1 MGKIDLAHSGEDIST
16 TMLALTLLAVALSAP
31 TFKYTPVYPI
41 NSCEFFQP
49 TSSTLASSTQTRI
62 GGCAGTQFGCCGFP
76 IDGASQQFP
85 GSCASQNCTACERAV
100 SCFEGSSQSVLN
112 ATETVL
118 EYVQSICRGVVGPS
132 AKQCITVTAFG
143 IKAID
148 YVERGLNAT
157 AVYKAMGYCGS
168 PVATRV
174 LGATTRTG

>member
-1 MGKIDLAHSGEDIST
+1 M
-16 TMLALTLLAVALSAP
+16 LTLTFLAAALSAP
-31 TFKYTPVYPI
+31 TSRHVPVYPI

-49 TSSTLASSTQTRI
+49 TSSTFAGQAQI

-76 IDGASQQFP
+76 ISGIPQRFP
-85 GSCASQNCTACERAV
+85 GSCMQQNCTACERAV

-118 EYVQSICRGVVGPS
+118 EYVQSVCRGVVGPS
-132 AKQCITVTAFG
+132 AKQCVAVTAFG
-143 IKAID
+143 IEAID

-157 AVYKAMGYCGS
+157 AVCKTMGYCRS
-168 PVATRV
+168 PITTGV